1 MKAVIKSVSTEIFEK
16 IVAKKC
22 SILDSK
28 TTPNCETPFK
38 VYVYCNK
45 AKTQW
50 RYSAYEGAY
59 QNSDGEI
66 ICAQQRVAC
75 EFVCNNT
82 NGGWHI
88 SDLKIYDKPKELSEF
103 YKPCPDPY
111 RYCTICKHCVKII
124 PPDEEEYA
132 LYHGGHYDYCEEHCT
147 NGLAAPPRGWQ
158 YVEELEDEI

>member
-1 MKAVIKSVSTEIFEK
+1 MKAVMKSVSTEIFEK
-16 IVAKKC
+16 IVDRKS

-28 TTPNCETPFK
+28 TNPNCETPFK

-50 RYSAYEGAY
+50 RYSEYEGAY

-75 EFVCNNT
+75 EFVCNDT

-88 SDLKIYDKPKELSEF
+88 SDLKIYDKPKMLSNFVCKTRIENCVNYCKNGICAGIDHEELCCNI
-103 YKPCPDPY
+103 KQ
-111 RYCTICKHCVKII
+111 CTFKRFVPKSWC
-124 PPDEEEYA
+124 
-132 LYHGGHYDYCEEHCT
+132 
-147 NGLAAPPRGWQ
+147 
-158 YVEELEDEI
+158 YVEEL